1 MSNVLNAV
9 KEKFKKLKQNPKL
22 RTILICVLSLLL
34 IFSVTLAWYINNLGL
49 WGMEFNTGYIDF
61 NAYVYDESG
70 KRLVGPISPDDE
82 DKGSYIN
89 APLFTID
96 NAQVGSTGT
105 VYIAVES
112 TGSIGVQYRVAFDV
126 TGKTESATAYLGGYK
141 YNISKVT
148 DKVGFNVAGNID
160 VSQCPRPEKITDEI
174 VTIDRNA
181 INGTIENKNGYDV
194 YRFDYTLANKN
205 EEYTS
210 NSINF
215 FLNVFATQ
223 IGGDF
228 EDTDERGY
236 TYYCATK
243 EDLDR
248 AKVEA
253 YPGDIIKLTSNI
265 IYYGDLVF
273 NKPIN
278 LETNDFTLTVN
289 GNLMYDYVLGND
301 LRIDAGGLG
310 QIVVQCTKEGV
321 GGNLKVKAPL
331 SNVTLSGSN
340 ASTGDFIIE
349 KNITIDATNSFGS
362 PGVTFN
368 NSRIVD
374 EKNSR
379 KTILLESNTRAT
391 VSFGTTIGLL
401 QTVVKANNIEIINNG
416 VIGDINL
423 SNMGLL
429 DQTNSPQIYILNNN
443 DINNPISLPEWSIK
457 FETDVSGKCV
467 GNTRIIQSYSGSP
480 MTVTGTCPFDNDDI
494 EVEMKDTLVEQI
506 IKGNDSRLKIYYQD
520 IDGQT
525 TTIQSILENYLQNEA
540 TTGCKLNEVM
550 QLEIISIGT
559 KAITNADIAFMNS
572 NSMLSLKHLD
582 MQRAIVY
589 DTYTATYDRLPN
601 SAFEYVSKYESLIL
615 PQNLVEIG
623 DKSLA
628 NTKIINSITVPAG
641 VTTFSENWF
650 TNSKYVAFASSV
662 PVAEAATGLNGV
674 NAIFVEE
681 AYIKSYKNV
690 YSSYAT
696 RIYPVSVLDET
707 QEHFVRNLKN
717 DEWEITYHISGE
729 DAIIGKNVTMDGT
742 ILKITSVYDNAYR
755 HNFKLTKVDFADT
768 VENLGAANFYNNKNI
783 TSVDLKNIRTLGAE
797 AFSNCTNLSQVV
809 FSDYLETIGYSAFMK
824 CTSLKQDVILPK
836 TMVKIG
842 AYAFYQTQITNF
854 DGGGTV
860 SIDGYAFYDCS
871 SLVSAKMTNVELIGE
886 SGANELFGYCTSL
899 VSVDLS
905 SLIKANGSKMFQSC
919 SSLREIYMGAKDDG
933 ISLGTSSFLGCNT
946 KLLKLYVPEEHLS
959 FYQTKAP
966 GGIAANMIYPRGEKM
981 DELLVKGF
989 NIGKYIVKENG
1000 EHTYSLV
1007 TSNIDHS
1014 GDYTVPS
1021 SYNGTAITE
1030 IYANC
1035 FRNQNFTDVNLTI
1048 GDNVKTIGTYAFY
1061 GRNGLLKVKFGKS
1074 LESLGIYAFA
1084 YCAELTGDVVLPN
1097 TMESI
1102 AYGAFRNT
1110 KITGINTGGT
1120 TTIGDLAFA
1129 STSLVYAELPEVTVI
1144 SQGGNNEVFS
1154 NCTSLVS
1161 VDMPKVS
1168 EVSGSRMFSYCSNLT
1183 EIYMGS
1189 QGVNVSLGSNP
1200 FANMSTTKLKLFVP
1214 EDAVSFYK
1222 NKNILSANQIYPRG
1236 IKVGDKAVKGFVVG
1250 DYIVLE
1256 TDEGYT
1262 LVTSHLEFT
1271 GEVVLPHEYNGK
1283 PITKIY
1289 ENAFRNQ
1296 TFKEVNMQL
1305 GEHVTVI
1312 GPKAFYGLTGLQSI
1326 AMDGVTRIEYEG
1338 FYGSGLQVLNAPRV
1352 MYLGNGAFRKCASLT
1367 IANLP
1372 VIENIEG
1379 TYVFAECKVL
1389 KTVYFEKVM
1398 SVNNY
1403 TFNSCFALENITIN
1417 RLIDSDGS
1425 NMPSAMTIEKLAPC
1439 KIYVPYRALSSYPST
1454 WSAKPVVSFDLAVK
1468 YNADTYILGENNEG
1482 RYAVIDFMPATSVTS
1497 LTLPSTVTVDGSSIS
1512 IYAIGE
1518 GAFSTASG
1526 TLKNITLSAS
1536 IAQLDNGAL
1545 SECSILENINVDSAN
1560 QYFTSVNG
1568 VLYSKDGKMLV
1579 KYPAGR
1585 SGKFDMTADS
1595 YASTVGIGAAAFDN
1609 ASKLTEIKFP
1619 ASLLVIDSTAFTN
1632 CTMLHTVEFTGTTPP
1647 LLMGTNVFDT
1657 SVDGFKMVIPTT
1669 SSDVVS
1675 AYLGAYNFAQYEPFI
1690 DLGGNAALSADAA
1703 RNQVTLANSAAKK
1716 ANVAMLSPEKDNAE
1730 ADADATP
1737 EEDTTD
1743 GDDADLTTEA

>member
-9 KEKFKKLKQNPKL
+9 KEKFKKLKQNARL
-22 RTILICVLSLLL
+22 RTVLICVLSLLL
-34 IFSVTLAWYINNLGL
+34 IFSVTFAWYINNLGL
-49 WGMEFNTGYIDF
+49 WGMEFSTGNIDF
-61 NAYVYDESG
+61 NAYVYDETG
-70 KRLVGPISPDDE
+70 KRLIGPISPDDD
-82 DKGSYIN
+82 DKSAYIN
-89 APLFTID
+89 APLFTIE

-148 DKVGFNVAGNID
+148 DKVGFNVTGNID

-194 YRFDYTLANKN
+194 YRFDYTLVNKN

-215 FLNVFATQ
+215 FLNIFATQ
-223 IGGDF
+223 VGGDF
-228 EDTDERGY
+228 EDTAERGY
-236 TYYCATK
+236 TYYCATR

-248 AKVEA
+248 AKIEA
-253 YPGDIIKLTSNI
+253 YPGDTIKLTSNI

-278 LETNDFTLTVN
+278 LETNDFVLTVN

-321 GGNLKVKAPL
+321 GGNLKIKAPL

-340 ASTGDFIIE
+340 ASTGDFIVE
-349 KNITIDATNSFGS
+349 KLITIDATNSFGA

-368 NSRIVD
+368 NTRIVD

-391 VSFGTTIGLL
+391 VSFGTTIGLI
-401 QTVVKANNIEIINNG
+401 QTVVKASNIEIINNG

-423 SNMGLL
+423 SNMKLL

-457 FETDVSGKCV
+457 FEKDASGKCT

-480 MTVTGTCPFDNDDI
+480 MSVTGTCPFDNDDI
-494 EVEMKDTLVEQI
+494 EVELKDTLVEQI
-506 IKGNDSRLKIYYQD
+506 AENNDSRLKIYYQD

-589 DTYTATYDRLPN
+589 DTNTATYDRLPN
-601 SAFEYVSKYESLIL
+601 NAFAYVTKYESLIL

-623 DKSLA
+623 DNSLA
-628 NTKIINSITVPAG
+628 NTKIVNTVTIPAG
-641 VTTFSENWF
+641 VTTFSKNWF
-650 TNSKYVAFASSV
+650 TNSQYVAFASSV
-662 PVAEAATGLNGV
+662 PVAEAVTGLSGV

-690 YSSYAT
+690 YSTYAT

-707 QEHFVRNLKN
+707 KEHFVRNLKN

-729 DAIIGKNVTMDGT
+729 DAIIGKNITMDGT

-755 HNFKLTKVDFADT
+755 HNFKLTKVDFDDT

-783 TSVDLKNIRTLGAE
+783 DSVNLRNIRTLGAE
-797 AFSNCTNLSQVV
+797 VFTNCTKLSQVV
-809 FSDYLETIGYSAFMK
+809 FSDYLETIGNSAFMK
-824 CTSLKQDVILPK
+824 CTSLKQDVILPA

-860 SIDGYAFYDCS
+860 SIDSNAFYDCS
-871 SLVSAKMTNVELIGE
+871 SLVSAKLTNVELVGE
-886 SGANELFGYCTSL
+886 SGVNELFGYCTSL

-905 SLIKANGSKMFQSC
+905 SLIKVNGSKMFQGC

-933 ISLGTSSFLGCNT
+933 VSLGTNPLLGCNT
-946 KLLKLYVPEEHLS
+946 KLLKLYVPEENLS

-966 GGIAANMIYPRGEKM
+966 GGIAASMIYPRGEKM
-981 DELLVKGF
+981 DESLVNGF
-989 NIGKYIVKENG
+989 NIGKYIVMENDD
-1000 EHTYSLV
+1000 HTYSLV
-1007 TSNIDHS
+1007 TSNVDHS
-1014 GDYTVPS
+1014 GDFTVPS
-1021 SYNGTAITE
+1021 SYNGTPITV

-1048 GDNVKTIGTYAFY
+1048 GDNVKTIGTAAFY

-1074 LESLGIYAFA
+1074 LETLGTYSFA
-1084 YCAELTGDVVLPN
+1084 YCAELTGNVVLPS
-1097 TMESI
+1097 TMKSI
-1102 AYGAFRNT
+1102 DNYALRNT

-1120 TTIGDLAFA
+1120 TSIGDLAFA

-1154 NCTSLVS
+1154 SCSSLVS
-1161 VDMPKVS
+1161 VDMPKVA
-1168 EVSGSRMFSYCSNLT
+1168 EVYGSKMFTYCNSLR

-1189 QGVNVSLGSNP
+1189 QSANVSLGSNP
-1200 FANMSTTKLKLFVP
+1200 FPGVTTTKIKMFVP
-1214 EDAVSFYK
+1214 EEAVSFYK
-1222 NKNILSANQIYPRG
+1222 NKKILSTNQIFPRG
-1236 IKVGDKAVKGFVVG
+1236 EKLGDMAVNGFVIG
-1250 DYIVLE
+1250 DYIMME

-1262 LVTSHLEFT
+1262 LVTSQLDFS
-1271 GEVVLPHEYNGK
+1271 GEVVLPAEFNGK
-1283 PITKIY
+1283 PVTKIY

-1296 TFKEVNMQL
+1296 AFQQVNMQL
-1305 GEHVTVI
+1305 GENVTTI
-1312 GPKAFYGLTGLQSI
+1312 GTRAFYNLTGLQSI
-1326 AMDGVTRIEYEG
+1326 TMDGVTRIDYEA
-1338 FYGSGLQVLNAPRV
+1338 FYGTGLKVLNAPQAT
-1352 MYLGNGAFRKCASLT
+1352 YLGNNAFRKCKSLT

-1372 VIENIEG
+1372 VIETIEG
-1379 TYVFAECKVL
+1379 TDVFAECSAL
-1389 KTVYFEKVM
+1389 NTVYFENVM
-1398 SVNNY
+1398 SVSNN
-1403 TFNSCFALENITIN
+1403 TFSFCYALENITIN
-1417 RLIDSDGS
+1417 RLIEADGS
-1425 NMPSAMTIEKLAPC
+1425 NMPAVMTIEKTAPC

-1454 WSAKPVVSFDLAVK
+1454 WSTKPVVSFDLTVK
-1468 YNADTYILGENNEG
+1468 YNGDTYILSENNEG
-1482 RYAVIDFMPATSVTS
+1482 RYTVIDFMPSKTITS
-1497 LTLPSTVTVDGSSIS
+1497 LTLPATVTVDGESIS

-1518 GAFSTASG
+1518 NAFATISG
-1526 TLKNITLSAS
+1526 TLKDITLPISL
-1536 IAQLDNGAL
+1536 AQMDNGAL
-1545 SECSILENINVDSAN
+1545 SECDVLENVYVHGSNP
-1560 QYFTSVNG
+1560 YFKAVG
-1568 VLYSKDGKMLV
+1568 GILYSKDVKMLV

-1585 SGKFDMTADS
+1585 SGKFDMTATS
-1595 YASTVGIGAAAFDN
+1595 YASTIGIGAGAFAN
-1609 ASKLTEIKFP
+1609 ADKLTEIKFP

-1632 CTMLHTVEFTGTTPP
+1632 CTKLQTVEFTGTTPP
-1647 LLMGTNVFDT
+1647 VLMGTSTFDT
-1657 SVDGFKMVIPTT
+1657 SVEDFKMVIPTT
-1669 SSDVVS
+1669 SSSVVN
-1675 AYLGAYNFAQYEPFI
+1675 AYLCAYNFAQYEPYI
-1690 DLGGNAALSADAA
+1690 DLGGNAAPGDDAT
-1703 RNQVTLANSAAKK
+1703 RNQVFLANAA
-1716 ANVAMLSPEKDNAE
+1716 ANTANIAAVVAEEDVAGAPEKDATVGDDLELAAE
-1730 ADADATP
+1730 A
-1737 EEDTTD
+1737 
-1743 GDDADLTTEA
+1743 